1 MCLCSSKHEC
11 SPRCVTIYKL
21 QTGVQQM
28 PWDPTLDFKFMF
40 ANTKHFMSL
49 WRSYKPTIAK
59 VHGHAVAGGSDIA
72 LCW

>member
-1 MCLCSSKHEC
+1 
-11 SPRCVTIYKL
+11 
-21 QTGVQQM
+21 M